1 MQDSLRRHETQSIWM
16 DNVYLS
22 FFKRSTLQELFAEE
36 VFLFPLLQE
45 CSHAF
50 LLVMCCEGQTEHIRL
65 KLQACIEVNIKADI
79 DALLSQSNTVRGALH
94 EVAGKLLSLCH
105 ELILRIDM
113 VYKADAHSFL
123 CTDHDVSA
131 EDELFRDLLVGQ
143 AGKSLCAAEAGD
155 DAQASFRLTELGIVG
170 SQSNVASHGDL
181 AAAAQSE
188 AVDCSDGGL
197 FHILKA
203 LESNACKETESTAF
217 GSSAV
222 DHLGDVS
229 AGNEGLLA
237 GTGQNQNLNI
247 GICFDL
253 CKAGIELGQCLGV
266 ECVQSLGTM
275 SCYDRN
281 TIFDLK
287 Q

>member
-1 MQDSLRRHETQSIWM
+1 M
-16 DNVYLS
+16 
-22 FFKRSTLQELFAEE
+22 
-36 VFLFPLLQE
+36 
-45 CSHAF
+45 
-50 LLVMCCEGQTEHIRL
+50 
-65 KLQACIEVNIKADI
+65 
-79 DALLSQSNTVRGALH
+79 
-94 EVAGKLLSLCH
+94 AGKLLSLCH

-143 AGKSLCAAEAGD
+143 TRKSLCAAEAGD
-155 DAQASFRLTELGIVG
+155 DAQTSFRLTELGIVG
-170 SQSNVASHGDL
+170 SQSNVASHGNL

-253 CKAGIELGQCLGV
+253 CKAGIELGSAFRALGRLIVTTAIPSSISTSKFLNSILFLLWICLD
-266 ECVQSLGTM
+266 SL
-275 SCYDRN
+275 N
-281 TIFDLK
+281 ILK
-287 Q
+287 VTLLFCHLG